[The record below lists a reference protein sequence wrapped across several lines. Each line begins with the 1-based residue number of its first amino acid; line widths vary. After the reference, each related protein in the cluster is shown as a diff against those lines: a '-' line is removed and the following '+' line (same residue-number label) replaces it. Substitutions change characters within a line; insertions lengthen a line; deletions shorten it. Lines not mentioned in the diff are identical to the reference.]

1 MASKNDPCDP
11 FPNYVSCEIH
21 LMMVRA
27 SMPAKRVGNF
37 EVNHPVVLW
46 RKTVDR
52 RKKGALI
59 IMLYLFLLCVFNSPP
74 KSLALGNR
82 T

>member
-21 LMMVRA
+21 LMMIRA

-37 EVNHPVVLW
+37 ESEPPGN
-46 RKTVDR
+46 TVKKNR
-52 RKKGALI
+52 RPAKERSTDYNALS
-59 IMLYLFLLCVFNSPP
+59 LSPMC
-74 KSLALGNR
+74 L
-82 T
+82 